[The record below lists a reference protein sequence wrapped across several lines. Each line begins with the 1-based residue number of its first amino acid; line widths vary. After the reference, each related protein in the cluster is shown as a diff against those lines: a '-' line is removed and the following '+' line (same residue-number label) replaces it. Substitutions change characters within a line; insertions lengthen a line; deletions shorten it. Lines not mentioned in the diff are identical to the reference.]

1 MKGNGRRIVIQDKD
15 RTYIFQ
21 VNVLLKPSDM
31 ETLRGQIRKQIEEG
45 CVLLP
50 PCVEWVNE

>member
-1 MKGNGRRIVIQDKD
+1 MKDNNRRIVIKDKGC
-15 RTYIFQ
+15 TYIFQ